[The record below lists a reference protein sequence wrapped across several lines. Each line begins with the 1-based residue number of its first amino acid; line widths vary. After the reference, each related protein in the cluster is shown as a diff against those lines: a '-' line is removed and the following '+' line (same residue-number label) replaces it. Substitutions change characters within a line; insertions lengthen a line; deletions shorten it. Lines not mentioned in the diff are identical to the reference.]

1 MDGGVNNKNVKKICN
16 LYNLNSYNN
25 SQQKN
30 NMSKKAKNTDENVEK
45 ESTAQATPKSIKKT
59 YYVKGVS
66 FDTIEEYVA
75 IRKHQADFTVETHV
89 FQTNALE
96 TDYATKEAEIR
107 SLWEKIEPM
116 SPQEAFSKYSSNA
129 QRLMTVLSIMGPE
142 KTFKAMDSKVI
153 DQQTIVKKQ
162 KRTFI
167 KDVTSVN
174 FESKK
179 KEKSPSIAS
188 DLFETKEVTYND
200 TYTLYKIDKSSF
212 GERSSLENDVVVLQV
227 ECPSTHQ
234 HYYIF
239 VDSNEPQCQD
249 AIGAVAWTMVKD
261 NGDCLT
267 KEEYMELQSEA

>member
-1 MDGGVNNKNVKKICN
+1 
-16 LYNLNSYNN
+16 
-25 SQQKN
+25 
-30 NMSKKAKNTDENVEK
+30 MSKKAKNTDENVEK

-59 YYVKGVS
+59 YYIKGVS

-75 IRKHQADFTVETHV
+75 IRKHQADFSVETHV

-96 TDYATKEAEIR
+96 TEYSTKEAEIR
-107 SLWEKIEPM
+107 NLWDTIEEM
-116 SPQEAFSKYSSNA
+116 SPAQAFEKYSSNA

-142 KTFKAMDSKVI
+142 KTFKAMDSKVV
-153 DQQTIVKKQ
+153 DKQTVIKKQ
-162 KRTFI
+162 KRTFL
-167 KDVTSVN
+167 KDIAAVN

-179 KEKSPSIAS
+179 KEKSPSLAS
-188 DLFETKEVTYND
+188 DLFEIKEVTYND
-200 TYTLYKIDKSSF
+200 TYTLHKINKKSF
-212 GERSSLENDVVVLQV
+212 GENSALESDVYVLQV

-234 HYYIF
+234 KYFIF
-239 VDSNEPQCQD
+239 VDSNNEQCQD